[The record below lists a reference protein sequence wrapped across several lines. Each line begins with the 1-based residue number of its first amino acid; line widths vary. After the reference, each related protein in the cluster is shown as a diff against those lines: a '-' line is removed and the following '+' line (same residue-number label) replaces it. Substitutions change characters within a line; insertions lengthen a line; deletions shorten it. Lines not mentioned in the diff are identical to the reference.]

1 MTIMKKLASI
11 LAAVLLC
18 ALAAAQEKSLSALF
32 DYAVFNLPESNQ
44 TYVETHLNFD
54 ARSLRFAADESG
66 QYRATV
72 EVTLVVRS
80 ADTIAYLKKYDLHSP
95 YTASAESDG
104 FTFFD
109 LQRFALGLGIYDL
122 ELTLRDK
129 NQDGQTFTLTDK
141 LVVYYPKGKPAV
153 SDVLFVKSASRTT
166 QTNILSRNG
175 FDVVPYTDAFFPSDI
190 SRLSVYFEIYNLAG
204 EIAGDSYSVCLY
216 PEQKET
222 GRRVAGIERTLQK
235 SKAKSIEPVLTDLDI
250 AQLPSGNYNL
260 VIDVRNQQNETL
272 LKKEVPFMRSNPA
285 VVNDNEVESAVAASF
300 AGLITDE
307 QQLNYYLDALYP
319 ISSDQERC
327 VAKDL
332 VRHPGSVS
340 AKQTYL
346 YQFWTTRS
354 PLDAASK
361 WKEYLGWLT
370 YVDEHF
376 SYPRTPGYR
385 TDRGRVYLQY
395 GPPDFIRDEKNFVS
409 ALHIGSGTSAE
420 QGLSASQTGIATST
434 RSSSQGHV
442 YYLPYQIWR
451 YNRLETD
458 EPNRVF
464 LFWDEFRSGYY
475 QLLNSN
481 ARGEVRDPK
490 WERRLSQQQ
499 LNEDVIGEVGEQF
512 ARGY

>member
-1 MTIMKKLASI
+1 MKKSI
-11 LAAVLLC
+11 LLITAVLL
-18 ALAAAQEKSLSALF
+18 AGIAGAQEKRLSAIF
-32 DYAVFNLPESNQ
+32 DYAVFNRPESNEP
-44 TYVETHLNFD
+44 YVETHLDID
-54 ARSLRFAADESG
+54 AWTLRFVANESG

-95 YTASAESDG
+95 YTASAEATG

-129 NQDGQTFTLTDK
+129 NQAEQSFTLTDK
-141 LVVYYPKGKPAV
+141 LVVYYAKDKPAI
-153 SDVLFVKSASRTT
+153 SDAMFVKIASRTA

-175 FDVVPYTDAFFPSDI
+175 YDIVPYTDSYFPAEK
-190 SRLSVYFEIYNLAG
+190 SRLSLYFELYNLPE
-204 EIAGDSYSVCLY
+204 EIAGSNYSVCLY
-216 PEQKET
+216 AEQKET
-222 GRRVAGIERTLQK
+222 GRRMPNIERTLQK
-235 SKAKSIEPVLTDLDI
+235 SKAKRSEAVLTDIDI
-250 AQLPSGNYNL
+250 EQLPSGNYNL

-272 LKKEVPFMRSNPA
+272 LKKEMPFMRSNPGVA
-285 VVNDNEVESAVAASF
+285 NDSETEAAVATSF

-307 QQLNYYLDALYP
+307 QLLNYYLDALYP
-319 ISSDQERC
+319 IASDQERS

-332 VRHPGSVS
+332 IQRPGTVG
-340 AKQTYL
+340 AKQTFL
-346 YQFWTTRS
+346 YQFWTSRS
-354 PLDAASK
+354 ALDAAGK
-361 WKEYLGWLT
+361 WNEYLGWLT

-395 GPPDFIRDEKNFVS
+395 GPPDFIRDEKNFVG
-409 ALHIGSGTSAE
+409 ALRIGSGTNSQQE
-420 QGLSASQTGIATST
+420 MNASLTNNITTTTT
-434 RSSSQGHV
+434 RSDSQGHI

-451 YNRLETD
+451 YNHMTTD

-464 LFWDEFRSGYY
+464 LFWDEFRSGFYK
-475 QLLNSN
+475 LLNSN

-490 WERRLSQQQ
+490 WERRLCQQQ
-499 LNEDVIGEVGEQF
+499 LEEDVVGEVGEQF

>member
-1 MTIMKKLASI
+1 MKKIVIFIAAILFTVTAS
-11 LAAVLLC
+11 
-18 ALAAAQEKSLSALF
+18 AQEKKLSAIF
-32 DYAVFNLPESNQ
+32 DYAVFNRPESNQ
-44 TYVETHLNFD
+44 PYVETHLNID
-54 ARSLRFAADESG
+54 AWSLQFVADESG

-95 YTASAESDG
+95 YTSSAEATN

-109 LQRFALGLGIYDL
+109 LQRFALGMGLYDL

-129 NQDGQTFTLTDK
+129 NQGGRSFTLTDK
-141 LVVYYPKGKPAV
+141 LVIYYPKGKPAL

-175 FDVVPYTDAFFPSDI
+175 HDIVPYTDTFFPSDI
-190 SRLSVYFEIYNLAG
+190 TRLSVYFEIYNLAD
-204 EIAGDSYSVCLY
+204 EIFGKEYLVYLY
-216 PEQKET
+216 VEQKET
-222 GRRVAGIERTLQK
+222 GRRIPNIERIIHK
-235 SKAKSIEPVLTDLDI
+235 KEAKAVEPILTDINIEDL
-250 AQLPSGNYNL
+250 ASGNYNL
-260 VIDVRNQQNETL
+260 IIDIRNKKNETL
-272 LKKEVPFMRSNPA
+272 LKREIPFMRSNPTL
-285 VVNDNEVESAVAASF
+285 VNDSETEAAVATSF

-307 QQLNYYLDALYP
+307 QLLNYYLDALYP
-319 ISSDQERC
+319 IASDQERA
-327 VAKDL
+327 VTKDL
-332 VRHPGSVS
+332 IQHPGSVN
-340 AKQTYL
+340 AKQTFL
-346 YQFWTTRS
+346 YNFWVARS
-354 PLDAASK
+354 PIDPAGK

-409 ALHIGSGTSAE
+409 ALRIGSGTSSQAKMD
-420 QGLSASQTGIATST
+420 ASQTAGIVTSYAG
-434 RSSSQGHV
+434 SSSQGHI
-442 YYLPYQIWR
+442 YYLPYQLWR

-464 LFWDEFRSGYY
+464 LFWDEFRSGFYK
-475 QLLNSN
+475 LLNSN

-490 WERRLSQQQ
+490 WEQRLSQQQ
-499 LNEDVIGEVGEQF
+499 LNEDVVGEVGEQF

>member
-1 MTIMKKLASI
+1 MKKI
-11 LAAVLLC
+11 AVLLVATAFC
-18 ALAAAQEKSLSALF
+18 ATAFSQGKQLSALF
-32 DYAVFNLPESNQ
+32 DYAVFNRPESNQ
-44 TYVETHLNFD
+44 PYVETHLDID
-54 ARSLRFAADESG
+54 AGTLQFAADESG

-95 YTASAESDG
+95 YTASADATG

-129 NQDGQTFTLTDK
+129 NQDGQSYTFTDK
-141 LVVYYPKGKPAV
+141 LVVYYPKDKPV
-153 SDVLFVKSASRTT
+153 ISDLLFVKSASRTT
-166 QTNILSRNG
+166 QTTILSRNG
-175 FDVVPYTDAFFPSDI
+175 YDIVPRTDAFFPADI
-190 SRLSVYFEIYNLAG
+190 SRLSVYFEIYNLDK
-204 EIAGDSYSVCLY
+204 EVSVSKYSVCLY
-216 PEQKET
+216 AVQKET

-235 SKAKSIEPVLTDLDI
+235 SKARSSEPVLTDIDI
-250 AQLPSGNYNL
+250 EALPSGNYLL
-260 VIDVRNQQNETL
+260 VVEVRDAQNETM

-285 VVNDNEVESAVAASF
+285 AVNDRETEAAVAASF

-307 QQLNYYLDALYP
+307 QKLDYYLDALYP
-319 ISSDQERC
+319 ISSDPERD

-332 VRHPGSVS
+332 IRHPGSVS

-354 PLDAASK
+354 PLDAAGK

-370 YVDEHF
+370 YVDEHY

-395 GPPDFIRDEKNFVS
+395 GPPDFIRDEKNFVG
-409 ALHIGSGTSAE
+409 ALRLGSGTSAQQE
-420 QGLSASQTGIATST
+420 FAASQTAGVDATTPRSASQ
-434 RSSSQGHV
+434 GHI

-451 YNRLETD
+451 YNHIETD

-464 LFWDEFRSGYY
+464 LFWDEFRSGFYK
-475 QLLNSN
+475 LLNSN

-490 WERRLSQQQ
+490 WERRLCQQQ
-499 LNEDVIGEVGEQF
+499 LDEDVVGEVGEQF